1 MSFLSHIHEL
11 TQIGQQNKTLVI
23 HDQVE
28 RMKKK
33 IEKAAMQ
40 GRSSI
45 VEYIETLNDS
55 TVKAIRDYGFTA
67 EYEVSHMNESQW
79 VISW

>member
-1 MSFLSHIHEL
+1 
-11 TQIGQQNKTLVI
+11 
-23 HDQVE
+23 
-28 RMKKK
+28 
-33 IEKAAMQ
+33 MQ